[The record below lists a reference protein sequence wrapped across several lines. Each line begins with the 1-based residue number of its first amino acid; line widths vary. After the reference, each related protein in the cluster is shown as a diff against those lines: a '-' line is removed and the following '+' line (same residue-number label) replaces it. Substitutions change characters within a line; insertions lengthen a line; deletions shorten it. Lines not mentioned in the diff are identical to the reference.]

1 MNIKML
7 FDKVFL
13 KFLIVGIINTIVG
26 YAIMF
31 VLLNATPMDYWFS
44 SSCGYFLSCILSF
57 YLNKYFTFTV
67 KRWSVFMI
75 ISFIVTIVI
84 SYYIPF
90 WIAEGVV
97 NKLLQDSQESVRG
110 NVALIVGT
118 CLASAVS
125 YFGQRFVVFRDNKKA
140 EDSK

>member
-1 MNIKML
+1 ML

-13 KFLIVGIINTIVG
+13 KFLIVGVINTIVG
-26 YAIMF
+26 YGIMF
-31 VLLNATPMDYWFS
+31 VLLNAAHLSYWFS

-84 SYYIPF
+84 SYYVPF
-90 WIAEGVV
+90 RIAEGVV
-97 NKLLQDSQESVRG
+97 NKVLQNSRENIRE
-110 NVALIVGT
+110 NTALIVGT
-118 CLASAVS
+118 FLAAAVS
-125 YFGQRFVVFRDNKKA
+125 YFGQRFVVFRKKA
-140 EDSK
+140 EQEETA

>member
-31 VLLNATPMDYWFS
+31 VLLNAAHLSYWIS
-44 SSCGYFLSCILSF
+44 SSFGYFLSCILSF

-67 KRWSVFMI
+67 KHWSVFMI

-84 SYYIPF
+84 SYYVPF
-90 WIAEGVV
+90 WIADGVV
-97 NKLLQDSQESVRG
+97 NKILQNSQEDVQE

-125 YFGQRFVVFRDNKKA
+125 YLGQRFIVFRKK
-140 EDSK
+140 EEN